1 MCNILFFET
10 QGQIEQT
17 LTELTPCQIF
27 VTVPSQDL
35 DFQHYISWSFF
46 VFIELSE
53 GEG

>member
-1 MCNILFFET
+1 
-10 QGQIEQT
+10 
-17 LTELTPCQIF
+17 

-35 DFQHYISWSFF
+35 DFQHHISWSFF